1 MRSTLPSSPLDTPRC
16 PRGSQRS
23 CRPCTQCPVNSYADA
38 IGMLQCTACLQHVE
52 SLPGSDEQ
60 TDCLCSLCFHGPPGG
75 PCSECPADTYAEAL
89 GTAACTACAAPP
101 ETQFR
106 SDAQTDCLCSL
117 GFYGSQGWPCTE
129 CAANAYADALGTAA
143 CTACPADS
151 EVTPR
156 SDAQTDCLCRPGPAP
171 RVCQTLTPLSST
183 RRSVLRVPQ
192 TQRPSAQA
200 PPSQTA
206 SVCPDSRGR
215 TAARAQ
221 RAHRA
226 PSSPRRAPRPAP
238 TAYMQH

>member
-1 MRSTLPSSPLDTPRC
+1 MWSLFLVATSRQTVSAASASTAR
-16 PRGSQRS
+16 R
-23 CRPCTQCPVNSYADA
+23 
-38 IGMLQCTACLQHVE
+38 E
-52 SLPGSDEQ
+52 
-60 TDCLCSLCFHGPPGG
+60 GP
-75 PCSECPADTYAEAL
+75 
-89 GTAACTACAAPP
+89 AASVRILRTRRRWARRRAPP
-101 ETQFR
+101 VRRPPESPFR

-117 GFYGSQGWPCTE
+117 GFYGAQGWPCTE

-221 RAHRA
+221 RSHRA